1 MKSAVAIHRL
11 LGKTGRSAALCILL
25 VVPLMACELL
35 SPAHGETPQRTSDR
49 TNTPSSDD
57 SNASNAHAD
66 ENNDAQGNGA
76 QDGQDADLSWVAQ
89 FMESVSQIGQAF
101 RNIPSKVDEIKAVWG
116 EQDKGTGLRVQSV
129 VNLGFEAVVGILG
142 SVLFFEIPII
152 VANQKAPLILL
163 TLLLGGMFFTLR
175 WSFINVRLFVHCI
188 NVIRGKYDRPEDK
201 GEITHF
207 QALTSALSATVGLG
221 NIAGVAIAISK
232 GGPGAVFWMWVV
244 AFFGMSLK
252 FTSCSLAQLYRR
264 IKPDGSV
271 LGGPMVYLDQ
281 GIRER
286 FGRLKP
292 IGKLLGVV
300 FACFTIMA
308 AFGGGNMFQG
318 NQTYS
323 ILSSLVIDELPNGPL
338 AKFLQQNGSWLV
350 GLVMAVLVGLVIIGG
365 IRRIGEVTSKLVP
378 LMCGFYCL
386 CCLLIV
392 LQNYANIP
400 KMFESIFADAF
411 NPDAMYG
418 GMIGVLLTGATRA
431 AFSNEAGLGSA
442 AIAHAA
448 AKTDEPVREG
458 IVAMIGPFVDTIVVC
473 TMTAL
478 TILIT
483 KSHLDMT
490 VGEELKGITI
500 TAAAFSTLADWVP
513 RLLCIAVFVFA
524 YSSMISWS
532 YYGERAIEYLI
543 GDWGILPYRIVYVLV
558 VVLGPVLSLSSV
570 VNFSDIMLL
579 SMAFPNIIGM
589 VFLSGVLSDE
599 VSSYVA
605 RLRSGE
611 IRPSK

>member
-11 LGKTGRSAALCILL
+11 LGKTGRSAVLCILL

-232 GGPGAVFWMWVV
+232 GGPGAVFWMWV
-244 AFFGMSLK
+244 
-252 FTSCSLAQLYRR
+252 
-264 IKPDGSV
+264 
-271 LGGPMVYLDQ
+271 
-281 GIRER
+281 
-286 FGRLKP
+286 GRPYGLSRP
-292 IGKLLGVV
+292 GHSRTVR
-300 FACFTIMA
+300 
-308 AFGGGNMFQG
+308 
-318 NQTYS
+318 QT
-323 ILSSLVIDELPNGPL
+323 
-338 AKFLQQNGSWLV
+338 Q
-350 GLVMAVLVGLVIIGG
+350 
-365 IRRIGEVTSKLVP
+365 
-378 LMCGFYCL
+378 
-386 CCLLIV
+386 
-392 LQNYANIP
+392 
-400 KMFESIFADAF
+400 
-411 NPDAMYG
+411 
-418 GMIGVLLTGATRA
+418 
-431 AFSNEAGLGSA
+431 
-442 AIAHAA
+442 
-448 AKTDEPVREG
+448 TDR
-458 IVAMIGPFVDTIVVC
+458 
-473 TMTAL
+473 
-478 TILIT
+478 
-483 KSHLDMT
+483 
-490 VGEELKGITI
+490 
-500 TAAAFSTLADWVP
+500 
-513 RLLCIAVFVFA
+513 
-524 YSSMISWS
+524 
-532 YYGERAIEYLI
+532 
-543 GDWGILPYRIVYVLV
+543 
-558 VVLGPVLSLSSV
+558 
-570 VNFSDIMLL
+570 
-579 SMAFPNIIGM
+579 
-589 VFLSGVLSDE
+589 
-599 VSSYVA
+599 
-605 RLRSGE
+605 
-611 IRPSK
+611 

>member
-1 MKSAVAIHRL
+1 MWTIF
-11 LGKTGRSAALCILL
+11 L
-25 VVPLMACELL
+25 VVPLAACQL
-35 SPAHGETPQRTSDR
+35 SSTARGETPQPTSVGIG
-49 TNTPSSDD
+49 TASSDD
-57 SNASNAHAD
+57 PHASNAEVDENAV
-66 ENNDAQGNGA
+66 ENNDAQGGTA
-76 QDGQDADLSWVAQ
+76 DGQVADLSWAGQ
-89 FMESVSQIGQAF
+89 FMESVRAIGQAF
-101 RNIPSKVDEIKAVWG
+101 RNVPAKVDEIKSVWG
-116 EQDKGTGLRVQSV
+116 DQDERAGQRVQTV
-129 VNLGFEAVVGILG
+129 VNLGFEAIVGILS
-142 SVLFFEIPII
+142 SVLFFEIPI
-152 VANQKAPLILL
+152 VVDNAKAPLILV
-163 TLLLGGMFFTLR
+163 TLLLGGIFFTLR

-292 IGKLLGVV
+292 IGKLFGVV
-300 FACFTIMA
+300 FACFTVMA

-323 ILSSLVIDELPNGPL
+323 ILSNLVIDELPDGS
-338 AKFLQQNGSWLV
+338 AATFLQQNGSWLV

-392 LQNYANIP
+392 LRNYANIP
-400 KMFESIFADAF
+400 EMFDSIFSNAF

-418 GMIGVLLTGATRA
+418 GLIGVLLTGATRA

-458 IVAMIGPFVDTIVVC
+458 VVAMIGPFVDTIVVC

-483 KSHLDMT
+483 KSHLVPT

-513 RLLCIAVFVFA
+513 LLLCVAVFVFA

-532 YYGERAIEYLI
+532 YYGERAIEYLV
-543 GDWGILPYRIVYVLV
+543 GGWGIPPYRVVYVLV
-558 VVLGPVLSLSSV
+558 VVLGPVLTLSSV
-570 VNFSDIMLL
+570 VDFSDIMLL

-589 VFLSGVLSDE
+589 VFLSGILSDE
-599 VSSYVA
+599 VKSYVA